1 MTIELLL
8 LLTVANDLPNLNGLD
23 SSLVESIFFLLVV
36 FEDVFG
42 LGKAFLLK
50 DHVGTEK
57 FKRVF

>member
-1 MTIELLL
+1 MTIRLLL

-42 LGKAFLLK
+42 LGKALLLE